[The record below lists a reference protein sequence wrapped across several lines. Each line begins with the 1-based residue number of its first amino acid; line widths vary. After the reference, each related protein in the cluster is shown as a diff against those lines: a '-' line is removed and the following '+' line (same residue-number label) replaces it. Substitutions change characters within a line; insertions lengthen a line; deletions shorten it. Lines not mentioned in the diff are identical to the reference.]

1 MFDFVA
7 TYYICYTYTYKQK
20 LTKYAKL
27 TSYKHQVIIFKLCQ
41 NCEIASHRFLLAIL
55 EAMTWS
61 IVGTFSY
68 LFSWILM
75 PYVYCFL

>member
-27 TSYKHQVIIFKLCQ
+27 TSYKQ
-41 NCEIASHRFLLAIL
+41 AS
-55 EAMTWS
+55 
-61 IVGTFSY
+61 SY
-68 LFSWILM
+68 YF
-75 PYVYCFL
+75 